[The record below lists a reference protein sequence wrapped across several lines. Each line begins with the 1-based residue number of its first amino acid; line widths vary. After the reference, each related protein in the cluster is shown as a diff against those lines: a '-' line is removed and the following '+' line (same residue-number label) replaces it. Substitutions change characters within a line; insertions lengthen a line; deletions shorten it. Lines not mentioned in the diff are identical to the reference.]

1 MEPVCTLCVC
11 RISRQEIPRAKA
23 PCHKRAY
30 CFIHYYLYERGI
42 DVQFLKRFY
51 QDEGGDMAEKAV
63 VMAAIIIGAYAT
75 WRLLG
80 NRISGLISQVAG
92 AI

>member
-1 MEPVCTLCVC
+1 ME
-11 RISRQEIPRAKA
+11 
-23 PCHKRAY
+23 
-30 CFIHYYLYERGI
+30 
-42 DVQFLKRFY
+42 FLKGFY
-51 QDEGGDMAEKAV
+51 QDEHGDMAEKAV

-80 NRISGLISQVAG
+80 TRISSLVSQVAS